1 MMRRWSWA
9 VVLML
14 LLILWSAKWVLVLLN
29 IWSMWQPKYTL
40 VKVRVA
46 TLFRTASLL
55 MCLWMYIGSHVTG
68 NDVTWPEVTRKWRH
82 LNHQLANIHIEQQA
96 VYKIRV
102 RLISHIT
109 PLHTCRAVAMR
120 FEVVRLQWGVTLP
133 KAMAQRRVV
142 PIIPCKVR
150 KIFSPSFLG
159 YQDGLSWHLRAWKTR
174 KCCFQT
180 ICSHRSLLC
189 QLWPRGCQLVCQ
201 ARHRIQ
207 ECWQKCGCCL
217 EKWSGWNWTNHT
229 GGYSPDI

>member
-1 MMRRWSWA
+1 
-9 VVLML
+9 
-14 LLILWSAKWVLVLLN
+14 
-29 IWSMWQPKYTL
+29 
-40 VKVRVA
+40 
-46 TLFRTASLL
+46 

-150 KIFSPSFLG
+150 KNFSPSFLG

-180 ICSHRSLLC
+180 ICSHRSLLFSVNC
-189 QLWPRGCQLVCQ
+189 GHVAANWS
-201 ARHRIQ
+201 ARHATEFKNVGRNVVVVL
-207 ECWQKCGCCL
+207 K
-217 EKWSGWNWTNHT
+217 SGLVET
-229 GGYSPDI
+229 GPTILVATALTYNPTSHI